1 MWETVERMFG
11 DTLWIYTAIAGSL
24 LGAAFLAWFRNTHA
38 ALWLMGKFDLFL
50 DSLVDKF
57 GWDFLQDDPE
67 AWRKR
72 YPKVTKKIDDL
83 EARLREVE
91 AMSHPC
97 KELHEFDVW
106 PELDSRIKELEKC
119 LTKTSAKSPK
129 TSKKK

>member
-1 MWETVERMFG
+1 MEMISRMFG

-38 ALWLMGKFDLFL
+38 ALYLMSKFDALL
-50 DSLVDKF
+50 DSLVDRF

-83 EARLREVE
+83 EARIRELE
-91 AMSHPC
+91 TNSHPP
-97 KELHEFDVW
+97 KELHEFEVW
-106 PELDSRIKELEKC
+106 PELDARLKALEIKHGK
-119 LTKTSAKSPK
+119 
-129 TSKKK
+129 

>member
-1 MWETVERMFG
+1 MISRMFG

-38 ALWLMGKFDLFL
+38 ALYLMSKFDALL
-50 DSLVDKF
+50 DSLVDRF

-83 EARLREVE
+83 EARIRELE
-91 AMSHPC
+91 TNSHPP
-97 KELHEFDVW
+97 KELYEFEVW
-106 PELDSRIKELEKC
+106 PELDARLKALEK
-119 LTKTSAKSPK
+119 KRGK
-129 TSKKK
+129 